1 MIQIECLNTLFSSAR
16 THRFFTDKPI
26 SDDLLGELYELV
38 KFGPTESNFCPMRLT
53 FIKSTHACQK
63 VMEAAGEGNRP
74 KIKSAPVVVIVAH
87 DLKFHR
93 HLPKLSPNLDAE
105 KIAGMP
111 DEILAKKSIYNTWLQ
126 AGYLIMAARS
136 LGLDCGP
143 MIGFDANKI
152 NETFYSDKSWRASM
166 LMNLGYGI
174 GGDKIRERAPR
185 LGFIEACEIV

>member
-26 SDDLLGELYELV
+26 SDNLLGELYELFKV
-38 KFGPTESNFCPMRLT
+38 GPTESNFCPMRLT
-53 FIKSTHACQK
+53 FIKSTQARQK
-63 VMEAAGEGNRP
+63 LMEAASEGNRP
-74 KIKSAPVVVIVAH
+74 KIKSAPVVAIVAH

-93 HLPKLSPNLDAE
+93 HLSKLSPNLDAE

-143 MIGFDANKI
+143 MIGFDAKKI

-185 LGFIEACEIV
+185 LDFIEACEIV